1 MRMVRVLICDDDP
14 SYREIL
20 SYKIQ
25 KLFTENICMECSL
38 LCKDNLQDTLQAVQ
52 AGETDILFLDV
63 MLHEENAVDQLVSAQ
78 HGLRNIPCILMTA
91 FPVETYNLSE
101 IDCCYY
107 LIKSRMTDEQLLRAL
122 KRAIN
127 QSAKK
132 SPNLEI
138 IQIGSKNYTIDFQ
151 NLLYIETFNNN
162 LTLYLADGT
171 NLSVYTTLKRFA
183 QKLPPNFLQC
193 HKSYVINMNHI
204 RGFSPHCFTLSSGS
218 QIPIPP
224 KKYGEVVQKYRNYLL
239 NL

>member
-1 MRMVRVLICDDDP
+1 MVRILICDDDP

-25 KLFTENICMECSL
+25 KLFAESIGMECSL
-38 LCKDNLQDTLQAVQ
+38 LCEDDLTNALQVVQ
-52 AGETDILFLDV
+52 AGKADILFLDV
-63 MLHEENAVDQLVSAQ
+63 MLGEENAVDRLVSIQ
-78 HGLRNIPCILMTA
+78 SGVRGIPYVLMTA

-132 SPNLEI
+132 DPNLEI
-138 IQIGSKNYTIDFQ
+138 VQIGSKNYTINFQ
-151 NLLYIETFNNN
+151 ELLYIETFNNN
-162 LTLYLADGT
+162 LTLHFTDGT
-171 NLSVYTTLKRFA
+171 AMTVYSTLKKFSE
-183 QKLPPNFLQC
+183 KLPPNFMKC
-193 HKSYVINMNHI
+193 HKSYMVNMNHI
-204 RGFSPHCFTLSSGS
+204 QGFSPHCFTLSSGR

-224 KKYGEVVQKYRNYLL
+224 KKYSWIVEAYRNYLL